1 MIRAVAITICLTGCS
16 LITQPRASLDPHARR
31 PSRTPI
37 LVDVAA
43 SAVIAGLAVASA
55 DLVHPEK
62 VGGVPLGEPIY
73 FNPIAMGLG
82 VLAAVFAVSAW
93 HGTNEYCA
101 ANPDARC

>member
-16 LITQPRASLDPHARR
+16 LITQPHASLDPHARR

-37 LVDVAA
+37 LVDAA
-43 SAVIAGLAVASA
+43 VSLVTAGLAVAAA
-55 DLVHPEK
+55 DTERPVK
-62 VGGVPLGEPIY
+62 AGSVAFEPVY
-73 FNPIAMGLG
+73 LHPIAMGLG
-82 VLAAVFAVSAW
+82 VLAAIFAVSAW